1 MNTISLEANSSA
13 LGTRRGSI
21 TVTTARLVATAASTR
36 KSDVYFMVLQGGRSS
51 DVPSPTRF
59 RVPLE
64 LLETGKQV
72 YSGNVAA
79 ELQTIS
85 GTFLMGEGTGQ
96 ANRVRAGQIRRSRRR
111 ACKWYEV
118 NNNRTGGSA

>member
-51 DVPSPTRF
+51 DLPSPTRF

-64 LLETGKQV
+64 LLETGKQD

-85 GTFLMGEGTGQ
+85 GTFLMRRRDRSDEFRVRTGQ
-96 ANRVRAGQIRRSRRR
+96 TRRSRRR
-111 ACKWYEV
+111 PSEQA
-118 NNNRTGGSA
+118 S